1 MSVDEGLGRLIATLE
16 AEGILDE
23 TMVVFTS
30 DNGFFFGEHWLSQER
45 RLPYEESIRQPL
57 LVRYPPL
64 AVAGARIDG
73 LAGSVDLAP
82 TVLDV
87 GGAEIGDHV
96 QGRSL
101 VPLMRGDDADWR
113 KSILIE
119 FYTHENPRPWLMDMD
134 YRAVRTER
142 YKLVHWM
149 QHPKERELYDLQED
163 PYEQRNLIDDP
174 SMQDVL
180 AELDAELSARVL
192 EAMGL

>member
-1 MSVDEGLGRLIATLE
+1 MAALDEND
-16 AEGILDE
+16 ILDE

-64 AVAGARIDG
+64 AKAGDRIDS

-87 GGAEIGDHV
+87 GGAGIGDHV

-101 VPLMRGDDADWR
+101 VPLMRGDDANWR
-113 KSILIE
+113 ESILVE

-142 YKLVHWM
+142 YKLIHWM
-149 QHPKERELYDLQED
+149 QHPTERELYDLQED
-163 PYEQRNLIDDP
+163 PYELHNLVDDP

-180 AELDAELSARVL
+180 AEMDAELSKQVL